1 MGWLRLLLATCVVA
15 FHTGGLDRPFFML
28 SGTHAVEAF
37 FLISG
42 YFMAAVLDTKYRGQP
57 KRLFYFNRVLRLFPA
72 YLVILVLFCL
82 AKPILLHG
90 VDPRACGFACMGHDA
105 TPRSDGNVALW
116 VLTNIFIVGKEV
128 WLFNGAGWDGL
139 FHALASPPGPEAI
152 AAMRSMQPY
161 QVVAQAWSLS
171 LELQFYL
178 LAPFLVRWSIGG
190 LIALCGA
197 SLALRLGL
205 FGAGYAYEPFVYYAL
220 PGQLCFFL
228 FGVLSYRLSPRWR
241 NLGGQRLRW
250 ALIAG
255 MTVFTV
261 MFPSRLD
268 GLPQIDPNRVVYMA
282 CLFLVLPMLSRPTAT
297 SRIDRICGDLSYP
310 VYIVHLPLLAVLAS
324 LGLEP
329 PYGGFAPFAVLMV
342 PTLVLSAMLL
352 YAVDRPIDR
361 FRERAT
367 KRTLLVAAS
376 VAPAV

>member
-42 YFMAAVLDTKYRGQP
+42 YFMAAVLDTKYR
-57 KRLFYFNRVLRLFPA
+57 
-72 YLVILVLFCL
+72 
-82 AKPILLHG
+82 
-90 VDPRACGFACMGHDA
+90 
-105 TPRSDGNVALW
+105 
-116 VLTNIFIVGKEV
+116 
-128 WLFNGAGWDGL
+128 
-139 FHALASPPGPEAI
+139 
-152 AAMRSMQPY
+152 
-161 QVVAQAWSLS
+161 
-171 LELQFYL
+171 
-178 LAPFLVRWSIGG
+178 
-190 LIALCGA
+190 
-197 SLALRLGL
+197 
-205 FGAGYAYEPFVYYAL
+205 
-220 PGQLCFFL
+220 
-228 FGVLSYRLSPRWR
+228 
-241 NLGGQRLRW
+241 GQRLRW

-361 FRERAT
+361 FREATPRRPYYLRLGCRWVIKTRRGRAGAN
-367 KRTLLVAAS
+367 RPRPRCAIFD
-376 VAPAV
+376 